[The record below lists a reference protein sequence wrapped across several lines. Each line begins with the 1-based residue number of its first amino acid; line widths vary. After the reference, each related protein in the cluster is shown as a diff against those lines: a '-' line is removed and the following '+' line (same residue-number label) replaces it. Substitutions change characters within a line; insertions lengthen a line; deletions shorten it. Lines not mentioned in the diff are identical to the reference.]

1 MSMLK
6 KIQCDKFISNGQMRP
21 PIEFRKGLNT
31 ILGGANAN
39 NSIGKTTLLLI
50 IDFVFGGGSYLD
62 SDAVNKVGLHTIN
75 FEFEFNGE
83 KFYFSR
89 STTQRSSVNKCDDQ
103 YNPIKEINI
112 KSFNSFLQE
121 QYDMCLY
128 GSSFRELTS
137 RYFRVYGKGNHD
149 EKKPLHSTP
158 KERNEDAIVA
168 LEKLF
173 NSYEVIESYRTELKR
188 VSDKLDALKKARKQ
202 DVISYG
208 SITTKKRFNENLK
221 ALESLKDELQAHTA
235 SNNSNYV
242 NLDLEKA
249 DQISEIKT
257 RLSLLLR
264 NRTTTKT
271 QLHLVEE
278 NLSSNQEV
286 QHGPYEEL
294 EQFFPG
300 VNIRKLSEIES
311 FHSRLSEILI
321 AEYEQQ
327 KSELSQSLGRLSHEI
342 ESLKNQLSKH
352 GEPANFSASF
362 LNKYKEINRSIERL
376 ESQNQDYL
384 LVEELNVSKKDA
396 KGQLQKVEEAEL
408 RRIESSINEQ
418 MVRFNDRIY
427 EKQRK
432 APVLDL
438 DSGTTYEFYT
448 PDDSGTGTSYK
459 SLIVFDLS
467 ILETTKLPAL
477 AHDSLLFKN
486 IGDEPL
492 NKIIQ
497 LYTEFEK
504 QIFIA
509 FDKDEAFSH
518 ETSQILNNTAVIR
531 LNEYG
536 DELFGRSWN
545 IKEK

>member
-6 KIQCDKFISNGQMRP
+6 KIECDKFISKGQVRP
-21 PIEFRKGLNT
+21 PIEFKKGLNT
-31 ILGGANAN
+31 ILGGVNAN

-50 IDFVFGGGSYLD
+50 IDFAYGGKSYLD
-62 SDAVNKVGLHTIN
+62 SDAVNQVGLHTIN
-75 FEFEFNGE
+75 FEYEFNGNSY
-83 KFYFSR
+83 FFSR
-89 STTQRSSVNKCDDQ
+89 STVQKSTINKCDEQ
-103 YNPIKEINI
+103 FNFIEEINI
-112 KSFNSFLQE
+112 KDFLFFLQT
-121 QYDMCLY
+121 QYGIDFY
-128 GSSFRELTS
+128 GSSFRELIG
-137 RYFRVYGKGNHD
+137 RYFRIYGKNNHD

-158 KERNEDAIVA
+158 KENNVAAITA

-173 NSYEVIESYRTELKR
+173 DSYEVIETYRNELKR

-202 DVISYG
+202 DIISYG
-208 SITTKKRFNENLK
+208 SITTKKRYNENINE
-221 ALESLKDELQAHTA
+221 LEKLEDNLKDLTS
-235 SNNSNYV
+235 SNNSDYV
-242 NLDLEKA
+242 NLDLEQA
-249 DQISEIKT
+249 DQISRIKT
-257 RLSLLLR
+257 QLNVLLR
-264 NRTTTKT
+264 NRTSTKT
-271 QLHLVEE
+271 QLNLVED
-278 NLSSNQEV
+278 NLSSNPEV
-286 QHGPYEEL
+286 HHGPYEEL

-311 FHSRLSEILI
+311 FHEKLSEILM

-327 KSELSQSLGRLSHEI
+327 KRELSKTLERLNHEI
-342 ESLKNQLSKH
+342 DSLKNQLSKH
-352 GEPANFSASF
+352 GEPANYSTTY
-362 LNKYKEINRSIERL
+362 LNKYKELNLTIERL
-376 ESQNQDYL
+376 QAQNRDYL
-384 LVEELNVSKKDA
+384 LVEELNISKKDV

-408 RRIESSINEQ
+408 RKIESSINEQ

-427 EKQRK
+427 EKKRK

-467 ILETTKLPAL
+467 VLETTMLPAL

-497 LYTEFEK
+497 LYTEFDK

-509 FDKDEAFSH
+509 FDKDESYSE

-531 LNEYG
+531 LNENG

-545 IKEK
+545 IKE

>member
-1 MSMLK
+1 MLK
-6 KIQCDKFISNGQMRP
+6 KIQCDKFVSNGQMRP

-62 SDAVNKVGLHTIN
+62 SDAISKVGLHTIN
-75 FEFEFNGE
+75 FEFEFNE
-83 KFYFSR
+83 ESYFFSR
-89 STTQRSSVNKCDDQ
+89 STTQRSTVNRCDDH

-112 KSFNSFLQE
+112 KDFNNFLQE

-128 GSSFRELTS
+128 GSSFRELIS
-137 RYFRVYGKGNHD
+137 RYFRIYGKGNHD
-149 EKKPLHSTP
+149 EKKPLHAFP
-158 KERNEDAIVA
+158 KEKNADAIIA

-173 NSYEVIESYRTELKR
+173 NSYEVIESYRTEFKR

-221 ALESLKDELQAHTA
+221 TLESLKDELQAHTA

-257 RLSLLLR
+257 QLSILMR

-271 QLHLVEE
+271 QLHLVDE
-278 NLSSNQEV
+278 NLSSNPEV
-286 QHGPYEEL
+286 HHGAYEEL

-311 FHSRLSEILI
+311 FHSRLSGILI

-327 KSELSQSLGRLSHEI
+327 KNELNQSLERLNQEI
-342 ESLKNQLSKH
+342 ENLKNQLSKH
-352 GEPANFSASF
+352 GEPANFSKSF
-362 LNKYKEINRSIERL
+362 LDKYKEINRSIERL

-384 LVEELNVSKKDA
+384 LVEEMNVSKKDA
-396 KGQLQKVEEAEL
+396 KEQLQKVEEAEL

-427 EKQRK
+427 EKKRK
-432 APVLDL
+432 SPVLDL

-467 ILETTKLPAL
+467 VLESTKLPAL

-486 IGDEPL
+486 IGDDPL

-509 FDKDEAFSH
+509 FDKDEAFSY
-518 ETSQILNNTAVIR
+518 ETSQILNSTAVIR
-531 LNEYG
+531 LDENG
-536 DELFGRSWN
+536 NELFGRSWN
-545 IKEK
+545 IKE